1 LKFEPEEQPMMG
13 ADAVAAG
20 YSGTPLPRKLGFKP
34 GMRVVFVGAPE
45 SFASLLGELPDAVR
59 VLVRAAPDLD
69 LAVLFV
75 RERRELERRLPGL
88 QAKLAPAGTIWVAWP
103 KRASKV
109 PTDMTEDVVRDV
121 ALPRGLVD
129 VKVCAIDDTWS
140 GLKLV
145 ARRELR

>member
-1 LKFEPEEQPMMG
+1 MT
-13 ADAVAAG
+13 DAG
-20 YSGTPLPRKLGFKP
+20 YSGTPLVAKLGFKP
-34 GMRVVFVGAPE
+34 GMRAHVANAPGE
-45 SFASLLGELPDAVR
+45 FAALLGALPDGVR
-59 VLVRAAPDLD
+59 VLARPAADLD
-69 LAVLFV
+69 LVVVFV

-88 QAKLAPAGTIWVAWP
+88 QAKIASAGMIWVAWP

-129 VKVCAIDDTWS
+129 VKVCAIDATWS

-145 ARRELR
+145 TRLENR